1 MHFVTSSAGYTDY
14 RELARTLPANTNS
27 ISAYG
32 LALIE
37 RSGQVAD
44 QIVRLVADEML
55 LASRGCASL
64 ASCRTPAALVAA
76 QQGLLVAWLARAM
89 SRTTALGAVAIMSQ
103 GAAMT
108 PFHRARTEDAE
119 RPVSPPEDDR
129 VSSPLIQISAGSAG
143 AR

>member
-1 MHFVTSSAGYTDY
+1 MRFATSSAGDAGHG
-14 RELARTLPANTNS
+14 ELAQFPAANTNS

-37 RSGQVAD
+37 RSGQVAE
-44 QIVRLVADEML
+44 QILRSTADEML

-76 QQGLLVAWLARAM
+76 QQGLLVACLARAM
-89 SRTTALGAVAIMSQ
+89 SRTTALGALAIMSQ

-108 PFHRARTEDAE
+108 PFQRARTANTQ
-119 RPVSPPEDDR
+119 RSVSQLKDDR
-129 VSSPLIQISAGSAG
+129 AGSPLIQISAGSAG
-143 AR
+143 PR